1 MDSHGHLRNQK
12 GVFLMDL
19 KVYIP
24 NCNLYK
30 VWEQGWWYIN
40 ATCRASLS
48 IYLSSCCLYSLI
60 FSLLNLCLSMHSM
73 FGYPEHVFC
82 SYYMHREFVLL
93 PLMTLEFEGA
103 MNLRHS
109 PRLGKT
115 FNLGNLQLITVC
127 MYIYTLICAVSP
139 GKGIKL
145 TLEIQTTAWAK
156 LFTLTSKV
164 YPVLQKQPEV
174 TPTPPLP
181 PKDPVEWGITA

>member
-1 MDSHGHLRNQK
+1 MQFVQSLRTR
-12 GVFLMDL
+12 L
-19 KVYIP
+19 
-24 NCNLYK
+24 
-30 VWEQGWWYIN
+30 WYIN

-93 PLMTLEFEGA
+93 PLMALEFEGA

-139 GKGIKL
+139 GKGINSGDTNNSL
-145 TLEIQTTAWAK
+145 
-156 LFTLTSKV
+156 SKAF
-164 YPVLQKQPEV
+164 YSDLKSLSCPAE
-174 TPTPPLP
+174 
-181 PKDPVEWGITA
+181 AA